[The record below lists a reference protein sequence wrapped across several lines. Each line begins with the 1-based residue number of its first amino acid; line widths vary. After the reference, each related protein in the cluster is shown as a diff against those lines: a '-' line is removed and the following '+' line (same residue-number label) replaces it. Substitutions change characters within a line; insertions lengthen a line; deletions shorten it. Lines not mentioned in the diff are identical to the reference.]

1 MNEKRRTLLK
11 TMGGSTVLA
20 ALAGCISTGGD
31 GGDGSDG
38 SDESDGS
45 DGSDG
50 SGGSDE
56 SDDSDDSAGVD
67 DPGTATLW
75 TDLSDGEDEA
85 MSTYVDQFESETGH
99 TINKEEP
106 GGELDQQLETAIP
119 SGEGPDSW
127 VWAHDWVGRF
137 AVREDPP
144 FLYDASDD
152 IDSLDAFTETA
163 QQAVQYDGA
172 VHGLPFASETVAL
185 FYNEDMVDEPPE
197 TLDDM
202 VSVMDEYHNPENG
215 EYGLSYP
222 VTDPYFVSG
231 FIQAYGGDIFD
242 EENLEVT
249 LDSDECKQGMD
260 ALETLFDY
268 VPADPGYESQIV
280 AFADGAAPFAI
291 NGPWEIANLS
301 GEIDNLGV
309 TTLPTVDG
317 NNPRSYS
324 GIQTF
329 YFSAM
334 LSDADQSTID
344 ATTGLAEWYTTNEDI
359 VETNAAEQGY
369 IPVLTS
375 VVEDGDLSSDVQA
388 FAQQVDH
395 GVPIPTHPDMN
406 DVWDPLT
413 NALTNVFN
421 GDEESDAALD
431 SAAET
436 IRENQ

>member
-11 TMGGSTVLA
+11 AMGGTTALA
-20 ALAGCISTGGD
+20 GLAGCISTGGD
-31 GGDGSDG
+31 GGDGG
-38 SDESDGS
+38 DGS

-50 SGGSDE
+50 GDGSDGSDGE
-56 SDDSDDSAGVD
+56 SG
-67 DPGTATLW
+67 GTATLW

-85 MSTYVDQFESETGH
+85 MSSYIDEYESQSPN
-99 TINKEEP
+99 TIEKNEP

-127 VWAHDWVGRF
+127 IWAHDWIGRF
-137 AVREDPP
+137 AVREEPP

-152 IDSLDAFTETA
+152 VDASLDVFTETA
-163 QQAVQYDGA
+163 QEAVQFDGA
-172 VHGLPFASETVAL
+172 LHGLPFASETVTL

-197 TLDDM
+197 TLEDM
-202 VSVMDEYHNPENG
+202 ISVMDEYHNPENG

-222 VTDPYFVSG
+222 VTDPYFASG

-242 EENLEVT
+242 TESLEND
-249 LDSDECKQGMD
+249 LDSDACKQGMD
-260 ALETLFDY
+260 ALERLFDY

-291 NGPWEIANLS
+291 NGPWEIANL
-301 GEIDNLGV
+301 GEEIENLGV

-317 NNPRSYS
+317 NNPRTYS

-334 LSDADQSTID
+334 LSDADQATVD
-344 ATTGLAEWYTTNEDI
+344 AATGLAEWYTTNEEI
-359 VETNAAEQGY
+359 IATNAEEQGY
-369 IPVLTS
+369 IPVLSS

-395 GVPIPTHPDMN
+395 GVPIPTHPNMN
-406 DVWDPLT
+406 AVWTPLT
-413 NALTNVFN
+413 EALTRVFN
-421 GDEESDAALD
+421 GDQESGPALD
-431 SAAET
+431 QAASE

>member
-11 TMGGSTVLA
+11 TMGGSTALA

-31 GGDGSDG
+31 GGDGGDSGDGGGSSDG
-38 SDESDGS
+38 SDS
-45 DGSDG
+45 
-50 SGGSDE
+50 SGDE
-56 SDDSDDSAGVD
+56 NQ
-67 DPGTATLW
+67 GTATLW

-85 MSTYVDQFESETGH
+85 MSSYVDEFESETGF
-99 TINKEEP
+99 TINKEAP

-127 VWAHDWVGRF
+127 IWAHDWVGRF
-137 AVREDPP
+137 AVREEPP

-152 IDSLDAFTETA
+152 IDSLGAYTETA

-185 FYNEDMVDEPPE
+185 FYNEDMVDEAPE
-197 TLDDM
+197 TLEEM
-202 VSVMDEYHNPENG
+202 VSTMEEFHDPESG

-222 VTDPYFVSG
+222 VADPYFTSG

-249 LDSDECKQGMD
+249 LDSDACKRGMD
-260 ALETLFDY
+260 ALETVSDY

-291 NGPWEIANLS
+291 NGPWELANLQS
-301 GEIDNLGV
+301 EIDNLGV
-309 TTLPTVDG
+309 APLPTIDG
-317 NNPRSYS
+317 NNPRTYS

-334 LSDADQSTID
+334 LSDADQSTVD
-344 ATTGLAEWYTTNEDI
+344 ATTGLAEWYTTNEDVI
-359 VETNAAEQGY
+359 ETNAAEQGY
-369 IPVLTS
+369 IPVLSS
-375 VVEDGDLSSDVQA
+375 VVEDGDLSAEVEA
-388 FAQQVDH
+388 FARQVDH

-406 DVWDPLT
+406 SVWTPLT
-413 NALTNVFN
+413 EALTRVFN
-421 GDEESDAALD
+421 GNQESGPALD
-431 SAAET
+431 QAASE
-436 IRENQ
+436 IRENL

>member
-1 MNEKRRTLLK
+1 MTEKRRTILK
-11 TMGGSTVLA
+11 TVGGSTALA
-20 ALAGCISTGGD
+20 ALAGCISTDSG
-31 GGDGSDG
+31 
-38 SDESDGS
+38 DGS

-50 SGGSDE
+50 SDDGSDGSDG
-56 SDDSDDSAGVD
+56 SDDGSDGSDDGSQ
-67 DPGTATLW
+67 GTATLW
-75 TDLSDGEDEA
+75 TDLADGEDEA
-85 MSTYVDQFESETGH
+85 MSSYIDEFESETGH

-127 VWAHDWVGRF
+127 IWAHDWVGRF
-137 AVREDPP
+137 AVREEPP

-152 IDSLDAFTETA
+152 VDSLDAFTETA

-172 VHGLPFASETVAL
+172 LHGLPFASETVAL
-185 FYNEDMVDEPPE
+185 YYNEDMVDEPPE
-197 TLDDM
+197 TVEEM
-202 VSVMDEYHNPENG
+202 RSTMDEFHDPGNG

-222 VTDPYFVSG
+222 VANPYFVSG

-249 LDSDECKQGMD
+249 LDSDACKQGMD

-291 NGPWEIANLS
+291 NGPWELANLS

-309 TTLPTVDG
+309 APLPTIDG
-317 NNPRSYS
+317 NHPRTYS

-334 LSDADQSTID
+334 LNDADQSTID
-344 ATTGLAEWYTTNEDI
+344 ATTGLAEWYTTNEEI

-369 IPVLTS
+369 IPVLSS
-375 VVEDGDLSSDVQA
+375 VVEDGNLSAEVEA
-388 FAQQVDH
+388 FARQVDH

-406 DVWDPLT
+406 SVWTPLT
-413 NALTNVFN
+413 EALTRVFN
-421 GDEESDAALD
+421 GDQESGPALD
-431 SAAET
+431 QAASE
-436 IRENQ
+436 IRENL